1 MGLVLTVFVAF
12 DSFKPETGMNGLCF
26 SREGVDTE
34 ITVKSVK
41 YVKCNIVT
49 EGVASL

>member
-1 MGLVLTVFVAF
+1 MGLVLTAFVAF
-12 DSFKPETGMNGLCF
+12 DSFKPEIGMNGLCF

-41 YVKCNIVT
+41 YVKCNART
-49 EGVASL
+49 EGVAIL